1 LPTKHSNRREKFR
14 RQKDSDLSRISC
26 VAWADLLFSRYLR
39 VILGLLPRS
48 LARSQVIRDFP
59 PSPYPLLQHRI
70 EQKDLEKISPVQ
82 HFHRMNYH
90 VTLVESEEGFAVW
103 CDDLPGCNS
112 QGATRE
118 EALEN
123 IRIAIDEYLAAQPE
137 IAKRFGTRITREE
150 VSV

>member
-1 LPTKHSNRREKFR
+1 
-14 RQKDSDLSRISC
+14 
-26 VAWADLLFSRYLR
+26 V
-39 VILGLLPRS
+39 
-48 LARSQVIRDFP
+48 
-59 PSPYPLLQHRI
+59 
-70 EQKDLEKISPVQ
+70 
-82 HFHRMNYH
+82 NYH

-123 IRIAIDEYLAAQPE
+123 IRVAISEYLAAQPE
-137 IAKRFGTRITREE
+137 IVKRFGTRVTREE